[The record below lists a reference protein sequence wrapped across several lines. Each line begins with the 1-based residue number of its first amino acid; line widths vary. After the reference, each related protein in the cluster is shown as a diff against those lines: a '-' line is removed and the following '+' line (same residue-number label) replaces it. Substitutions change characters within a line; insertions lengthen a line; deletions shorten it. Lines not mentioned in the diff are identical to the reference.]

1 MKLPQLLI
9 GKSFSASVFATLVG
23 AGLSRA
29 ITLAS
34 MAFISRIY
42 AAEAYGSW
50 IIILSLVTFVMPLAT
65 LRYDLAIVL
74 AATQRMGAGIGCA
87 ILAQSFLLSCLCFLA
102 LTLLP
107 AKAIEAISG
116 LAAKQHIFLYLLPI
130 VIFLTAANTVFQA
143 WSNRERNFWGVA
155 LSITLQAIVT
165 AALTLGLPLLFGP
178 SGWTA
183 AAAAIIGIATAV
195 SVLAFQSRDF
205 FYQSLERSFL
215 VRAAWHG
222 LRSYQVYAI
231 LGIPYAISAVLTER
245 IQQLLITNYYGIG
258 TLASFF
264 VVRQIIMGPTS
275 IVAGSLRQAVFAFGA
290 QQDSLE
296 TLRKRV
302 LIILKI
308 MIVAVGPALAFGL
321 AWIKPSVA
329 ILMGTRWPYLAEFSF
344 WTLLP
349 ASMLV
354 LTGWIDRV
362 LDIFSKQR
370 MALWLQLASDF
381 CVIGLAFVGAKF
393 GLVAVQFVE
402 VISIAIAS
410 YNLIWLFVAL
420 NLLRTPQDE
429 VIKLFIELLVSFG
442 VWIFVQQLIIN
453 YAPLGFALPI
463 SILVGLLS
471 LLPVF
476 PRLSHVLRNGIN

>member
-1 MKLPQLLI
+1 M
-9 GKSFSASVFATLVG
+9 G

-74 AATQRMGAGIGCA
+74 AVTRRMSAGIGCA
-87 ILAQSFLLSCLCFLA
+87 ILTQSFLLSCVCFLA

-107 AKAIEAISG
+107 VRAIEAISG
-116 LAAKQHIFLYLLPI
+116 LAATQQKFLLLLPI
-130 VIFLTAANTVFQA
+130 VIFLSAANTVFQA

-165 AALTLGLPLLFGP
+165 AALTLGLPLFFGP

-183 AAAAIIGIATAV
+183 AAAAITGITTAV
-195 SVLAFQSRDF
+195 GVLAFQSSEF
-205 FYQSLERSFL
+205 FYQSLERPFL

-222 LRSYQVYAI
+222 IRRYQVYAV

-258 TLASFF
+258 TLASLF

-275 IVAGSLRQAVFAFGA
+275 IVAGSLRQTVFAFGA

-302 LIILKI
+302 LTILRI
-308 MIVAVGPALAFGL
+308 MILAVGPALAFGL

-329 ILMGTRWPYLAEFSF
+329 ILMGPKWPYLAEFSF

-362 LDIFSKQR
+362 LDIYGKQR

-381 CVIGLAFVGAKF
+381 CVIGLAFAGARY
-393 GLVAVQFVE
+393 GLVAVQLVE

-420 NLLRTPQDE
+420 TLLSTPKEQ
-429 VIKLFIELLVSFG
+429 VIQLFSQLLVSFG
-442 VWIFVQQLIIN
+442 FWIIVQQLVII
-453 YAPLGFALPI
+453 YAPLRIALPI
-463 SILVGLLS
+463 SIVVGLLS
-471 LLPVF
+471 LLPAF